1 MEAELGSELEAAFET
16 DKGTELEMEAGTET
30 VSEPETKPKKKTPS
44 YEELNASVKE
54 ALSVAMAIGKTKKH
68 SADAETKEKNTVEPK
83 HEPRHK
89 KKKLKASNVAADEEF
104 YWYNIQDVKEKPDY
118 KSADMYYHYF
128 NFPDESID
136 ELLMEMYDSALVR
149 TEDIRYI
156 AYGIEPV
163 AVSLKDIMSEK
174 PNEYNSRTKK
184 KLPNANDKALI
195 YDRWC
200 SYVDELFDIIEVH
213 ADDLTIEAIRN
224 KLYEFGLNSP
234 DEIIEGR

>member
-1 MEAELGSELEAAFET
+1 
-16 DKGTELEMEAGTET
+16 
-30 VSEPETKPKKKTPS
+30 
-44 YEELNASVKE
+44 
-54 ALSVAMAIGKTKKH
+54 MAIGKTNPEEK
-68 SADAETKEKNTVEPK
+68 DTKEKKPAFS
-83 HEPRHK
+83 RHK
-89 KKKLKASNVAADEEF
+89 KKSLEKSNVAADEEF
-104 YWYNIQDVKEKPDY
+104 YWYNIQDVKERPAY
-118 KSADMYYHYF
+118 KTEEMYYHYF

-136 ELLMEMYDSALVR
+136 ELLIEMYDSALVR

-163 AVSLKDIMSEK
+163 AVSIKDIMSEGIT
-174 PNEYNSRTKK
+174 EYNSRTKK
-184 KLPNANDKALI
+184 KLPNANDRALI

-200 SYVDELFDIIEVH
+200 GYVDELFDIIVVH